1 MNKTISIIRIAIL
14 AALCAIA
21 FLFLFCKEQDQPMS
35 AFILHVIA
43 DKAIAIAIILYVIRL
58 HKRWNS
64 SLKF

>member
-14 AALCAIA
+14 VALCAIA
-21 FLFLFCKEQDQPMS
+21 FLFLFCEEQDQTMS

-43 DKAIAIAIILYVIRL
+43 DKAIAVAIILYVIRL
-58 HKRWNS
+58 HRRWNN